1 MLYHVHTKTKYLFD
15 AGVASQW
22 VRLNR
27 PESSQTC
34 RWSDPSENI
43 ARMYD
48 RTRQCIADK
57 SAVTA
62 DTLKETVRESVQTAV
77 CAEGRS
83 GTMVTW
89 FGMLVCIRAE
99 LDETGTRD
107 TKTEAKLYFDG
118 RICDALVEHSLQKCT
133 RMFRTRAHSA
143 FSSLPF
149 LEEYI
154 PNMIKTKDFC
164 KVLNCP
170 VHPLRIR
177 QFQFGVS
184 SLEDAENGIDIYYSV
199 EIFYSLFPNT
209 M

>member
-1 MLYHVHTKTKYLFD
+1 
-15 AGVASQW
+15 
-22 VRLNR
+22 
-27 PESSQTC
+27 
-34 RWSDPSENI
+34 
-43 ARMYD
+43 MYN
-48 RTRQCIADK
+48 RTRRYIADK

-77 CAEGRS
+77 CTEGRS

-133 RMFRTRAHSA
+133 RMFRTRAHSP

-154 PNMIKTKDFC
+154 PNRIKARDFC
-164 KVLNCP
+164 IVLNCP

-199 EIFYSLFPNT
+199 VTFYNFQPESPRFEPLG
-209 M
+209 

>member
-1 MLYHVHTKTKYLFD
+1 
-15 AGVASQW
+15 
-22 VRLNR
+22 
-27 PESSQTC
+27 
-34 RWSDPSENI
+34 
-43 ARMYD
+43 MYN
-48 RTRQCIADK
+48 RTRRYIADK

-77 CAEGRS
+77 CTEGRS

-133 RMFRTRAHSA
+133 RMFRTRAHSP

-154 PNMIKTKDFC
+154 PNRIKARDFC
-164 KVLNCP
+164 IVLNCP

-199 EIFYSLFPNT
+199 ETFYYVYTSTKKSCRFVIPTTLFLFHRELPVSEDT
-209 M
+209 GF

>member
-1 MLYHVHTKTKYLFD
+1 
-15 AGVASQW
+15 
-22 VRLNR
+22 
-27 PESSQTC
+27 
-34 RWSDPSENI
+34 
-43 ARMYD
+43 MYD
-48 RTRQCIADK
+48 RTRQYIADK

-77 CAEGRS
+77 CTEGRS

-143 FSSLPF
+143 SSSLPF

-154 PNMIKTKDFC
+154 PNKIKTKDFC

-170 VHPLRIR
+170 LHQLRIR

-184 SLEDAENGIDIYYSV
+184 SLEDTENGIDIYYSV
-199 EIFYSLFPNT
+199 KIFYCVNFEIPYATISSHVFPIYILLSFILHK
-209 M
+209 MYLK

>member
-1 MLYHVHTKTKYLFD
+1 
-15 AGVASQW
+15 
-22 VRLNR
+22 
-27 PESSQTC
+27 
-34 RWSDPSENI
+34 
-43 ARMYD
+43 MYVY
-48 RTRQCIADK
+48 TRRYIADK

-77 CAEGRS
+77 CTEGRS

-154 PNMIKTKDFC
+154 PNKIKVKDFC

-170 VHPLRIR
+170 LHQLRIR

-184 SLEDAENGIDIYYSV
+184 SLEDTENGIDIYILLCRNFLLYTRYKHKKKELQV
-199 EIFYSLFPNT
+199 C
-209 M
+209 

>member
-1 MLYHVHTKTKYLFD
+1 
-15 AGVASQW
+15 
-22 VRLNR
+22 
-27 PESSQTC
+27 
-34 RWSDPSENI
+34 
-43 ARMYD
+43 MYVC
-48 RTRQCIADK
+48 TRQYIADK

-83 GTMVTW
+83 GTMATW

-154 PNMIKTKDFC
+154 PNKIKTKDFC

-170 VHPLRIR
+170 LHPLRIR

-199 EIFYSLFPNT
+199 ETFYYIYTSTKKSCRFGIPTTLFLFH
-209 M
+209 